1 MLSRAR
7 LRQTS
12 HAANSAIE
20 TPSGTH
26 RDFVP
31 RRKGPQIPFHESG
44 QAPDSTGSPC
54 PPLLPRACSLADLQP
69 QSSANKEQR
78 PTVYESKNFKEKT
91 KWHASA
97 HNYFKKRF
105 MLSRSMI
112 ASQLYNV
119 SIPRIPLIPAPPC
132 ASVKLGNAV
141 TPNFDGGVLKSP
153 ILRSLICPAL
163 IFRAMPRVKCA
174 ETRVA
179 SIGMPTDLR
188 KASWKIVI
196 NDPVSTSRRAG

>member
-44 QAPDSTGSPC
+44 QAPDSTGSLC

-78 PTVYESKNFKEKT
+78 PTIYESKNFKEKT
-91 KWHASA
+91 KRHRQRAQLFQKEIHAVKVDDSIAVVQCIHPQDSA
-97 HNYFKKRF
+97 DSCATLRQCEVGQCRNAKFRRRRF
-105 MLSRSMI
+105 
-112 ASQLYNV
+112 
-119 SIPRIPLIPAPPC
+119 
-132 ASVKLGNAV
+132 
-141 TPNFDGGVLKSP
+141 
-153 ILRSLICPAL
+153 
-163 IFRAMPRVKCA
+163 
-174 ETRVA
+174 EVA
-179 SIGMPTDLR
+179 NL
-188 KASWKIVI
+188 KIVDLSGT
-196 NDPVSTSRRAG
+196 NFPCHAPCKMRRDACGFHWNAD